1 MKKRLLAALL
11 AAVMLFGM
19 VPVLAGAESAPQIT
33 GANLA
38 LDSILSLNITTDL
51 VGENAAEYA
60 VHVTVGDDAAAQ
72 VLTSEDGTYTAKLLA
87 HRMHESVKLELVK
100 DGQVK
105 DTKTWTLA
113 GYSTTVKQDYFDE
126 AEMLGLVD
134 ALANYGQYADY
145 YADET
150 LNGLEID
157 AVAAVKAEDLDA
169 YKLRLDTNN
178 AALKATAGL
187 YLDEACD
194 LNFKFDAAA
203 MEGKTLYVDG
213 QQKEVSDLG
222 DGRVG
227 YSVGGILPQDYD
239 TMHSVVVKDGE
250 TPVYELSYGVLSYV
264 RQNLQRT
271 TELKAD
277 LNGLLASMYL
287 YNSTADEYLIALAN
301 ADYEQVAQSLL
312 TTPPSSTTTDA
323 LPGGASIAN
332 IHSGG
337 WAAATIAEGIELAK
351 YSELKFYV
359 KTSDANKWFELYD
372 ADEVQ
377 KFATN
382 SAEWVK
388 VELKYE
394 EVAAD
399 NVAWTLYIDGT
410 WKAGGLNGTTLADIF
425 PKVQLGGAASADV
438 YVTDLLGIPVAD
450 AADPYEVLADNLL
463 TVTGHAAGNAPEG
476 FENSNKLNITWS
488 NEGVSFTEQK
498 LERYKEVKFAIR
510 SIAYHAVKL
519 GGTELNAHS
528 GGAWMQYRFVK
539 NGENWDFY
547 VNGEQKASVALSDLS
562 DLTLMLGSEN
572 VYYVSEVRALANPD
586 YVDPFASIY
595 ANPFTKDGEAA
606 TENIP
611 EGYESVT
618 TLATSWNKYS
628 FQSLELAPY
637 SQVKFAVKSS
647 GWYGMMQ
654 GDTVINETNNG
665 GEWLEIKLVKNDT
678 AWDLYY
684 GEEFQQS
691 LTLVN
696 NNMTDLSFRFGD
708 NSYHVTDLRAM
719 ADPNYVDPYAL
730 ITNNVL
736 GTGEAADNIPEGFEN
751 STKLNIVWSTNGAA
765 FASQDLAPYMA
776 VKFAI
781 QSVAWHGIGLNATT
795 VNAHSGNAW
804 IEYLLVKNGESWD
817 FYANGELKASAALSN
832 LAELTLLTGT
842 NDTYYVSE
850 LRGIADPSYV
860 PPEPPA
866 APVYIVPLENPFTKD
881 GEVTTENS
889 LEGFETVTKLTT
901 SWNKYSFQS
910 LELAPYSQVKFAVKS
925 SGWYGMMQGDT
936 VINET
941 DNGGEWLEIKLVKN
955 GTNWDVYY
963 GDTLQKSV
971 TLANNDLAD
980 LNFRFG
986 DNTYYVTNLRAVADP
1001 GYTPPV
1007 YITVSNSVF
1016 DITGTASTETVEGY
1030 ESITALTTSWNKYN
1044 FKDFDLT
1051 PYIRVKFAVKSSGWY
1066 GVMADGENVINE
1078 STGTIEIEL
1087 IKNGTAWE
1095 LYYNGAKQQDVTL
1108 ANNNL
1113 TDLNFRFG
1121 GNTYHVSELKAM
1133 VDPNYVAPKVGIIEM
1148 DPFTLY
1154 GTAATEESIE
1164 GYNFVTSLTTSW
1176 NKYNFIPVD
1185 LTNYTEVW
1193 FAVKSSGWYGMM
1205 RGGTVINETNNGGEW
1220 LEIKLVKNGAGWDV
1234 YYGGA
1239 LQQSVTLANNNLS
1252 DLNFRF
1258 GSNTYY
1264 VTELMGKEDTANPY
1278 AGTYVQVTE
1287 NLINSTPTGT
1297 STENLPSRDVTVAN
1311 IISGG
1316 WSNPGIVSG
1325 IKLGDYK
1332 ELKFWYKVSDTN
1344 KWFEMYLD
1352 ADAKN
1357 TLHAGHATEWTEVKL
1372 VLENSTWTLYVNG
1385 AWTKGGLSG
1394 ERLNDIIV
1402 RLTLG
1407 GNAEADVYVTDV
1419 IGIASNTIALV
1430 ENGATEYSVVYE
1442 NGTGEAFAAN
1452 ELSKYFN
1459 KATNLSLATSTYSKG
1474 ASGKAI
1480 VLGAQPAKD
1489 AGLSFA
1495 ELNGPSDYIIT
1506 NKGTSLYIYG
1516 NTEQGTVNGVY
1527 AFLAEHFNLDV
1538 FYKDTYTIDTLEGDL
1553 ILEPFTTVGNANFD
1567 YLYSGYGE
1575 LRPDTNGGDRSY
1587 AYMMG
1592 TVLDYEV
1599 SGSGIHNALSLI
1611 SRDEFGA
1618 SHPEWFYTGTTAD
1631 GYNTGT
1637 QLYLAVEDFDSGDG
1651 TLVAAVAEKLY
1662 AGIQDYPDRDIFGF
1676 SPMDIDIWPTGAGY
1690 EKSDE
1695 LKAQYGTNA
1704 AEYILF
1710 MNAVAQKLET
1720 MLDGRQITLQ
1730 LLAYNK
1736 TLVAPTGLELH
1747 NGSVKVVPFIAPVES
1762 NFHMAFADS
1771 RNLVKNPL
1779 TGVIDKDSIT
1789 VADVIEGWDVIS
1801 SELHL
1806 WWYSSDAYSYF
1817 MPLNSYDNM
1826 GVNYQFAYEHGV
1838 KLIFHQSQFDTAAS
1852 TDWSRMKIYLQR
1864 ELAKDPYADVNAL
1877 IEKFMNAYFGAG
1889 AENMKKL
1896 MDSQRTWYANLLKN
1910 SKQNNGSY
1918 WLGTLRGA
1926 AFCTQ
1931 DSGNRKQWTTYQL
1944 GTSST
1949 MLTNWMKCINNAKAA
1964 INADS
1969 SLTDEQKTEL
1979 CKRVDLE
1986 SLPARYVLL
1995 KVFGNTTYDASME
2008 AFLQAAKTLGVT
2020 SQGEGNPIA

>member
-33 GANLA
+33 GANLT

-51 VGENAAEYA
+51 AGENAADYA
-60 VHVTVGDDAAAQ
+60 VHVTVGDDTAAQ

-100 DGQVK
+100 ATEVK
-105 DTKTWTLA
+105 DTKTWTLD

-150 LNGLEID
+150 LDGLVID

-178 AALKATAGL
+178 ASLKATASL

-203 MEGKTLYVDG
+203 MEGKTLYIDG
-213 QQKEVSDLG
+213 QQQEVSDLG

-227 YSVGGILPQDYD
+227 YTVGGILPQDYD
-239 TMHSVVVKDGE
+239 IMHSVVVKEGE
-250 TPVYELSYGVLSYV
+250 AAVYELSYGVLSYV
-264 RQNLQRT
+264 RQNLQLA

-287 YNSTADEYLIALAN
+287 YNGTADAYLIAVEN
-301 ADYEQVAQSLL
+301 APYEQVAQSLL
-312 TTPPSSTTTDA
+312 TLLPTDTTTDA

-332 IHSGG
+332 IHSCD
-337 WAAATIAEGIELAK
+337 WTATAIAEGIELAK
-351 YSELKFYV
+351 YSKLKFYV
-359 KTSDANKWFELYD
+359 KTTDSEKYFELCD
-372 ADEVQ
+372 ADGSQTWATSSANWVQ
-377 KFATN
+377 
-382 SAEWVK
+382 

-394 EVAAD
+394 KVTED

-410 WKAGGLNGTTLADIF
+410 WTKGGLNGTTLADIF
-425 PKVQLGGAASADV
+425 PKVQLGGTATADV

-450 AADPYEVLADNLL
+450 AADPYEVIADNLL

-476 FENSNKLNITWS
+476 FEHSNKLNITWTA
-488 NEGVSFTEQK
+488 EGVPFAEQK

-528 GGAWMQYRFVK
+528 GGAWIQYRFVK
-539 NGENWDFY
+539 NGESWDLY
-547 VNGEQKASVALSDLS
+547 VNGEKKDSVALSDLS
-562 DLTLMLGSEN
+562 DLTFMVGDGN
-572 VYYVSEVRALANPD
+572 VYYVSEVRALADPD

-618 TLATSWNKYS
+618 TLSTSWNQYS
-628 FQSLELAPY
+628 FKSLDLAPY
-637 SQVKFAVKSS
+637 SQVKFAVKSD
-647 GWYGMMQ
+647 GYYGMMP
-654 GDTVINETNNG
+654 DASNVINETNNG

-678 AWDLYY
+678 VWDLYY

-730 ITNNVL
+730 ITNKVL
-736 GTGEAADNIPEGFEN
+736 GTGEAADNVPDGFVYSN
-751 STKLNIVWSTNGAA
+751 KLNIGWTGDGVA

-781 QSVAWHGIGLNATT
+781 QSVAWHGIGLNGTA
-795 VNAHSGNAW
+795 VNDHSGNAW

-817 FYANGELKASAALSN
+817 FYANGELKTSAALSN
-832 LAELTLLTGT
+832 LAELTFLTGE

-850 LRGIADPSYV
+850 LRGIADPDYV
-860 PPEPPA
+860 PPAE
-866 APVYIVPLENPFTKD
+866 PVYVEISDNPFALT
-881 GEVTTENS
+881 GEETAEES
-889 LEGFETVTKLTT
+889 LEGYTTVTTLST
-901 SWNKYSFQS
+901 SWNKYSFNS
-910 LELAPYSQVKFAVKS
+910 LDLTPYSQVKFAVKS
-925 SGWYGMMQGDT
+925 AGYYGMMPDASN

-941 DNGGEWLEIKLVKN
+941 NNGGEWLEIKLVKN
-955 GTNWDVYY
+955 GDSWNLYY
-963 GDTLQKSV
+963 GDTLQQSL
-971 TLANNDLAD
+971 TLASNNIAD
-980 LNFRFG
+980 LSFRFG
-986 DNTYYVTNLRAVADP
+986 DNTYYVTNIKGIADP
-1001 GYTPPV
+1001 DYTPPV
-1007 YITVSNSVF
+1007 YITVSDSIF
-1016 DITGTASTETVEGY
+1016 DIAGTASTETIDGY
-1030 ESITALTTSWNKYN
+1030 ETITALSISWNTYN

-1051 PYIRVKFAVKSSGWY
+1051 PYSKVKFAVKSSGWY
-1066 GVMADGENVINE
+1066 GVMYGGAVINE
-1078 STGTIEIEL
+1078 SSGTVEIEL
-1087 IKNGTAWE
+1087 IKNGTVWE
-1095 LYYNGAKQQDVTL
+1095 IYYNGAKQQEVTL

-1113 TDLNFRFG
+1113 TDLNFLFG
-1121 GNTYHVSELKAM
+1121 SDTYYVSELRAM
-1133 VDPNYVAPKVGIIEM
+1133 VDPNYVEPKVGIIEM

-1154 GTAATEESIE
+1154 GTAASDESIE
-1164 GYNFVTSLTTSW
+1164 GYSFVTSLTTSW

-1193 FAVKSSGWYGMM
+1193 FAVKSAGYYGVMPDADN
-1205 RGGTVINETNNGGEW
+1205 VINETDNSGKW
-1220 LEIKLVKNGAGWDV
+1220 MEIKLARNGAGWDV
-1234 YYGGA
+1234 YYDGT
-1239 LQQSVTLANNNLS
+1239 LQRSVTLPNNNLS
-1252 DLNFRF
+1252 DLYFRF

-1278 AGTYVQVTE
+1278 VSTYVQVTE
-1287 NLINSTPTGT
+1287 NLINNTPTSTG
-1297 STENLPSRDVTVAN
+1297 TENLPSRDVSVIN
-1311 IISGG
+1311 ITYGG
-1316 WSNPGIVSG
+1316 WSSPGIVSG
-1325 IKLGDYK
+1325 IKLGDYT
-1332 ELKFWYKVSDTN
+1332 ELKFWYKVSDTG
-1344 KWFEMYLD
+1344 KWFEMYEDGTAFYLG
-1352 ADAKN
+1352 N
-1357 TLHAGHATEWTEVKL
+1357 ATEWTEVKF
-1372 VLENSTWTLYVNG
+1372 VPETNGTWTLYENG
-1385 AWTKGGLSG
+1385 TGKKWGLTG
-1394 ERLNDIIV
+1394 TTLNDIITT
-1402 RLTLG
+1402 LTLG
-1407 GNAEADVYVTDV
+1407 GSVEADVYVTDM

-1430 ENGATEYSVVYE
+1430 EDGTTEYSIVYE

-1452 ELSKYFN
+1452 ELSKYFEA
-1459 KATNLSLATSTYSKG
+1459 ATNLSLETSAYINEVP
-1474 ASGKAI
+1474 GKAI
-1480 VLGAQPAKD
+1480 VLGAQPAEA

-1495 ELNGPSDYIIT
+1495 ELEGPSDYIIT

-1538 FYKDTYTIDTLEGDL
+1538 FYKDTYTIDKLEGDL
-1553 ILEPFTTVGNANFD
+1553 ILDPFTTVGNAKFD
-1567 YLYSGYGE
+1567 YLFSGYGE
-1575 LRPDTNGGDRSY
+1575 LRSDVTGSGDY

-1592 TVLDYEV
+1592 TVLDYSV
-1599 SGSGIHNALSLI
+1599 VGGGIHNALSLI
-1611 SRDEFGA
+1611 STEEYGEA
-1618 SHPEWFYTGTTAD
+1618 HPDWFYTGTTAD

-1637 QLYLAVEDFDSGDG
+1637 QLYLAVDNFASGEG
-1651 TLVAAVAEKLY
+1651 TLVSAVADKLY
-1662 AGIQDYPDRDIFGF
+1662 AIIDNKPNMNIFGF
-1676 SPMDIDIWPTGAGY
+1676 SPMDIDIWPTGTGY

-1695 LKAQYGTNA
+1695 LKTQYGTNA

-1710 MNAVAQKLET
+1710 MNAVAEKLEA
-1720 MLDGRQITLQ
+1720 MGCREVTLQ

-1736 TLVAPTGLELH
+1736 TLVAPEGLSLHTGT
-1747 NGSVKVVPFIAPVES
+1747 VKVVPYVAPVES
-1762 NFHMAFADS
+1762 NFHMAFTDS

-1779 TGVIDKDSIT
+1779 TGEIDSDSIT
-1789 VADVIEGWDVIS
+1789 VADVIEGWNDIS

-1806 WWYSSDAYSYF
+1806 WWYSTDAYSYF

-1838 KLIFHQSQFDTAAS
+1838 KVIFHQSQYDSEVS
-1852 TDWSRMKIYLQR
+1852 TDWSRLKIYLQR
-1864 ELAKDPYADVNAL
+1864 ELAEDPYADVDAL

-1918 WLGTLRGA
+1918 WLGTLRGS

-1949 MLTNWMKCINNAKAA
+1949 MLTNWMKYINNAKTA
-1964 INADS
+1964 INNDS

-1995 KVFGNTTYDASME
+1995 KVFGDTTYDASME
-2008 AFLQAAKTLGVT
+2008 AFLQAALTLGVT
-2020 SQGEGNPIA
+2020 SQGEGTPIA